1 MNSKK
6 SNEYIYYKDK
16 SHFEQK
22 FQKLISSFSENKK
35 SVAVITDFDYTMT
48 SLFDYETGKQY
59 KSSYYLYDEDLIGGD
74 QKKFLERQKKYTEEY
89 SKYEFDTSYDIKI
102 REQKMCEWYAK
113 NIELYFSKKFTK
125 DSINMMVQKLK
136 NNIKFRPKLKEYME
150 LLISIGI
157 PIIIESGGVTQFIH
171 GALKLIFPNIDELIE
186 QKKIMIISN
195 SFKFDEKDK
204 GCCGVEHEV
213 IHCFNKA
220 DFIGNN
226 IQKEFPEL
234 KHVFVLGDHLGDADC
249 AKIFDKENVIGFGFV
264 NLPLNILNDE
274 NKKEYIDNKIREY
287 NNVFDVAL
295 VGNCDYEPII
305 EILKRIK

>member
-1 MNSKK
+1 MKTTQLNS
-6 SNEYIYYKDK
+6 NIFYKDK
-16 SHFEQK
+16 THFEKKLQN
-22 FQKLISSFSENKK
+22 LISSYDQNKK

-48 SLFDYETGKQY
+48 ILFDYNTGKQY

-74 QKKFLERQKKYTEEY
+74 QKKFDEKRKKLDEEY
-89 SKYEFDTSYDIKI
+89 AHYEFDTSFDIKI
-102 REQKMCEWYAK
+102 REQKMDEWYTK
-113 NIELYFSKKFTK
+113 NLELYFIKKFTME
-125 DSINMMVQKLK
+125 SIDMMVQKLK
-136 NNIKFRPKLKEYME
+136 NNIKFRPKLKEYID
-150 LLISIGI
+150 LLLSIDI
-157 PIIIESGGVTQFIH
+157 PLIIESGGVTQFIY
-171 GALKLIFPNIDELIE
+171 GALKLIYPNIDDLIK

-226 IQKEFPEL
+226 IHKEFPEL
-234 KHVFVLGDHLGDADC
+234 KHVFILGDHLGDADC
-249 AKIFDKENVIGFGFV
+249 TKIFDKENVIGFGFV
-264 NLPLNILNDE
+264 NLPINVLNDE
-274 NKKEYIDNKIREY
+274 NKKEFIDSKIKEY